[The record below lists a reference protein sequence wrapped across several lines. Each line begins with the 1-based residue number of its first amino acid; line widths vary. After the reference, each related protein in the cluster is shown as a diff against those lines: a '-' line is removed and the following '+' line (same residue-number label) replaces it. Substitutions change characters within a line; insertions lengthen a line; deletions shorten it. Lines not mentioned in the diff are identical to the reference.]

1 MESILS
7 FIEKNSIYIVFII
20 LFIVWIGIF
29 LFVNSTDK
37 RLKKIESI
45 LEEKQDEE

>member
-1 MESILS
+1 LEGILS
-7 FIEKNSIYIVFII
+7 FFEKNSIYIVFV
-20 LFIVWIGIF
+20 IVFVIWTGIF

-45 LEEKQDEE
+45 LEENQDEE